1 MTAWN
6 TAANRDQPPHNH
18 RVSSPHP
25 WKRTGPGNALDGQPK
40 FSLKEFDPA
49 YFARLRERVD
59 VTQTRGIYVGVML
72 FEAWGLR
79 FAPDGWKQHPFHPDN
94 NVIQHDGGA
103 QNLSAPNQRDSLLQV
118 QRSP

>member
-1 MTAWN
+1 
-6 TAANRDQPPHNH
+6 
-18 RVSSPHP
+18 
-25 WKRTGPGNALDGQPK
+25 
-40 FSLKEFDPA
+40 
-49 YFARLRERVD
+49 
-59 VTQTRGIYVGVML
+59 ML